1 MLTFDNSETADKIY
15 GIKNIAYQAV
25 KIGAIRKNPN
35 RIVQCKNCQGYNHV
49 HSSCYRRARC
59 VKCAG
64 DHTTESYSKSINTK
78 PKCVNCGEEHIANY
92 RGCIVAKEMQKRRN
106 DAINY
111 KKNNKKQLRQI
122 VKERQ
127 DEWKMEA
134 TEKKQVVPELK
145 SASCTYVAKAVFTN
159 PRENEI
165 LHNTAFEKITE
176 TLEKLIRR
184 LNQTDKLSKMKFD
197 MFENELA
204 KLKDKQWRDPFV

>member
-1 MLTFDNSETADKIY
+1 MLLITRKITKNSSGK
-15 GIKNIAYQAV
+15 
-25 KIGAIRKNPN
+25 
-35 RIVQCKNCQGYNHV
+35 
-49 HSSCYRRARC
+49 
-59 VKCAG
+59 
-64 DHTTESYSKSINTK
+64 
-78 PKCVNCGEEHIANY
+78 
-92 RGCIVAKEMQKRRN
+92 
-106 DAINY
+106 
-111 KKNNKKQLRQI
+111 I

-145 SASCTYVAKAVFTN
+145 SASCTYAAKAVFTN

-184 LNQTDKLSKMKFD
+184 LNQMDNLSKIKFD

-204 KLKDKQWRDPFV
+204 KLKDKQWRDPSV